1 MKNNHSPFAR
11 PQIRILLSV
20 VLLALCFLM
29 NRFFKIEKAPWSLL
43 QFGLSVALILVAAT
57 CILKAISQLTLAK
70 KQATEKPKF
79 DPEHPVKIWTHE
91 ELFNYLEADD
101 MVDLDIDHEGG
112 LRIGTASDGR
122 ENKFTGQ
129 FEYFDKVYYIND
141 QEYSDLCQFKEQ
153 FAAIHPEETVR
164 VLRASLDDNDV
175 TLP

>member
-43 QFGLSVALILVAAT
+43 QFGLSVVLILVAAT

-101 MVDLDIDHEGG
+101 MVDLVIDHEGG
-112 LRIGTASDGR
+112 CGSAPPRTAAKTNSPVNSSTLTRSTTSTTKSIPISANSRSNSLRSIPRKPSAFC
-122 ENKFTGQ
+122 EHLLM
-129 FEYFDKVYYIND
+129 IMM
-141 QEYSDLCQFKEQ
+141 
-153 FAAIHPEETVR
+153 
-164 VLRASLDDNDV
+164 
-175 TLP
+175 